1 VRIRAERDPAIF
13 SDQEMSKGEEL
24 RSKAERSPPTEPSEE
39 IADLRRRVVDLETRL
54 AASLREA
61 SARRAIEA
69 ALEQSEARFRALL
82 SSLLDPTVA
91 IDAHG
96 TIQTASASVERVLG
110 WMPSDLIGRNIKV
123 LIPEPHHSA
132 HDGYLAEY
140 RRTGKTNILGRTREF
155 EVVRRDGSLV
165 TCGLSVARADL
176 PGGPGPLFIGSFRD
190 MTELKAAQ
198 KAETAMLRSLAT
210 IGESAAVLAH
220 EIKNPITAVNVALRA
235 VADHLGED
243 HKAVLE
249 DLVARMKH
257 LEHLMRRTLSFSRP
271 LQLRPV
277 EFDAGRL
284 LRAVVDHLEAPIRKS
299 GSDVRV
305 DVDGEVRLRA
315 DPNLLTDLVSNLVS
329 NALEAKKAPARIVL
343 SAQRSGDDSV
353 LLAVDD
359 DGPGI
364 PADQRE
370 SVFKPFVT
378 SKSDGTGLGLAIC
391 RKIVEEHGGKIRIEK
406 SRLGGA
412 RFEIRIPSGT

>member
-1 VRIRAERDPAIF
+1 
-13 SDQEMSKGEEL
+13 MSKGKEL
-24 RSKAERSPPTEPSEE
+24 QSKAERPPPAESAAELE
-39 IADLRRRVVDLETRL
+39 DLRRRVVDLEARL
-54 AASLREA
+54 AATLREA

-96 TIQTASASVERVLG
+96 TIQTASESVERVLG
-110 WMPSDLIGRNIKV
+110 WKPADLIGRNVKV

-220 EIKNPITAVNVALRA
+220 EIKNPITAVSVALRA
-235 VADHLGED
+235 VAEHLGED

-249 DLVARMKH
+249 DLVARMKR

-271 LQLRPV
+271 IQLRPV

-284 LRAVVDHLEAPIRKS
+284 LRAVVENLQGPIRQS

-305 DVDGEVRLRA
+305 DVDGEIRLRA
-315 DPNLLTDLVSNLVS
+315 DPNLLGDLVTNLVS
-329 NALEAKKAPARIVL
+329 NAIEARKAPARIVL
-343 SAQRSGDDSV
+343 SAEPADEAAV
-353 LLAVDD
+353 LLTVDD

-378 SKSDGTGLGLAIC
+378 SKIDGTGLGLAIC
-391 RKIVEEHGGKIRIEK
+391 RKIVEEHGGTIRIEE

-412 RFEIRIPSGT
+412 RFEIRIPTQT

>member
-1 VRIRAERDPAIF
+1 
-13 SDQEMSKGEEL
+13 MSKGKEL
-24 RSKAERSPPTEPSEE
+24 QSKAERTPRAEPAAELD
-39 IADLRRRVVDLETRL
+39 DLRRRVVDLEARL
-54 AASLREA
+54 AATLREA

-96 TIQTASASVERVLG
+96 TIQTASESVERVLG
-110 WMPSDLIGRNIKV
+110 WKPAELIGRNINV

-140 RRTGKTNILGRTREF
+140 RRTGRTNILGRTREF

-198 KAETAMLRSLAT
+198 RAETAMLRSLAT

-243 HKAVLE
+243 QKAVLE

-277 EFDAGRL
+277 EFEVGRL
-284 LRAVVDHLEAPIRKS
+284 LSAVVRNLEDPIRRS

-305 DVDGEVRLRA
+305 KTEEEIRLHA
-315 DPNLLTDLVSNLVS
+315 DPNLLTDLLSNLVS
-329 NALEAKKAPARIVL
+329 NAIEAKKGAARVVL
-343 SAQRSGDDSV
+343 SAERPGADAV
-353 LLAVDD
+353 LLMVDD

-364 PADQRE
+364 PVDQRE

-391 RKIVEEHGGKIRIEK
+391 RKIVEEHGGTIRIEG
-406 SRLGGA
+406 SPLGGA
-412 RFEIRIPSGT
+412 RFEIRIPTQT